1 MLSGLEGRRLISFW
15 APGRRLAFTMTDT
28 KLETIRIH
36 VHYPAGRG
44 TVLLRSEL
52 DWDMDIEPVEVHG
65 DGSVHSFEI
74 ESGEPFLYYKP
85 MLREEGVEGRWSCG
99 PNRLATTGA
108 EKPFDAFPFFEPS
121 GARLTELEVVPGE
134 DEGWSM
140 RVCLPPGYDEN
151 ECHRYPV
158 LYMNDGHN
166 LFLPQESATGQDW
179 DVQDTL
185 DDLDKMTSIEQVIVV
200 GVYTKDRGRDYG
212 SSGNERYAEFLGER
226 LVPLVDGRFR
236 TLAGPRHRAI
246 MGSSLGG
253 VSALHAAWT
262 RPDVF
267 GMAGCLS
274 ATFGY
279 DDSIKDMVLASPKPD
294 LRIYIDSGWPR
305 DNFEVSRDMRARLL
319 RSGFEEGVDLLY
331 FAFPRARHSETDWGD
346 RVHIPF
352 QFFFGERPDARSRA
366 GRAALKPS

>member
-1 MLSGLEGRRLISFW
+1 MK
-15 APGRRLAFTMTDT
+15 DT

-44 TVLLRSEL
+44 ALRLRSEQ
-52 DWDMDIEPVEVHG
+52 DWDADIEPADVQSE
-65 DGSVHSFEI
+65 GSLHSFEI
-74 ESGEPFLYYKP
+74 ASDEPFLYYKP
-85 MLREEGVEGRWSCG
+85 MLVDEAGEARWSCG

-108 EKPFDAFPFFEPS
+108 EKPFDVFPFFEPS
-121 GARLTELEVVPGE
+121 GARLTDLETVSGPDGE
-134 DEGWSM
+134 WGM

-151 ECHRYPV
+151 DRHRYPV

-166 LFLPQESATGQDW
+166 LFLPEESATGRDW

-185 DDLDKMTSIEQVIVV
+185 DDLDKMTSIEQVLVV
-200 GVYTKDRGRDYG
+200 GIYTRDRGRDYG
-212 SSGNERYAEFLGER
+212 RRGNGRYAEFLAET
-226 LVPLVDGRFR
+226 LVPLVDARFR
-236 TLAGPRHRAI
+236 TLRGPRHRAI

-253 VSALHAAWT
+253 VSALHSAWN

-279 DDSIKDMVLASPKPD
+279 DDALKDAVLAGPRPPI
-294 LRIYIDSGWPR
+294 RIYVDSGWPR
-305 DNFEVSRDMRARLL
+305 DNFEVGRDMRARLL
-319 RSGFEEGVDLLY
+319 RAGFEEGKDLLY
-331 FAFPRARHSETDWGD
+331 FAFPGARHSENDWGD

-352 QFFFGERPDARSRA
+352 QFFFGERPDVRSRA
-366 GRAALKPS
+366 GRAAGR